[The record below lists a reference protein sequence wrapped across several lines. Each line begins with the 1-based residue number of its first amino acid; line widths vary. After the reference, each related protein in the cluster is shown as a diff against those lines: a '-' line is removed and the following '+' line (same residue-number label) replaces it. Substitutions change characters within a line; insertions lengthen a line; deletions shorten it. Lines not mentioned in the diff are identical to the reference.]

1 MRSVGVIESPEK
13 TDEKWNCLFLDKPSQ
28 LVQDRNENLSIEE
41 EKSYLSTDD
50 GTGVLNY
57 AYWAAGRG
65 GQLERHLSQ
74 KPIYTKQFVDEK
86 SLC

>member
-13 TDEKWNCLFLDKPSQ
+13 TDGKWNCLFLDKPSQ

-50 GTGVLNY
+50 GTGC
-57 AYWAAGRG
+57 WIMHT
-65 GQLERHLSQ
+65 GQQAEASN
-74 KPIYTKQFVDEK
+74 
-86 SLC
+86 